1 MLKDFQTVRVTVEDK
16 VATILLN
23 RAEKRNALNYQMCV
37 DLHEAVQLVTEDAEA
52 RVVLVRGAGPSF
64 CAGGDGKE
72 RVGKSET
79 WVRDRRMKAFAA
91 YDALQECPKPCIAV
105 AHGPVIGSGGE
116 IAGACD
122 FTIASDKASFRY
134 PETVHGSVGAGQ
146 RLARTVG
153 KAMAKDLLF
162 TGRTIDAAEAL
173 RIRLV
178 NRVIPHDELEAAV
191 AQLVASIK
199 DNFPLSIELMKK
211 CIDWGTESDLRT
223 GMAYERMAIDR
234 LLATGEWRKGIDNFA
249 DKLTNKAG

>member
-1 MLKDFQTVRVTVEDK
+1 MVVDFATVRVTVEDG

-23 RAEKRNALNYQMCV
+23 RPDKRNALNYQMCA
-37 DLHEAVQLVTEDAEA
+37 DLHAAVQTVDANADA
-52 RVVLVRGAGPSF
+52 RVVLVRGAGPVF

-72 RVGKSET
+72 RVGQTEA

-91 YDALQECPKPCIAV
+91 YDALQDCPKPCIAV
-105 AHGPVIGSGGE
+105 AHGAVVGSGGE
-116 IAGACD
+116 IAAACD
-122 FTIASDKASFRY
+122 FIIASDRASFRY

-146 RLARTVG
+146 RLVRAVG

-178 NRVIPHDELEAAV
+178 NQVVPQDDLEAAV
-191 AQLVASIK
+191 LKLVSSIK
-199 DNFPLSIELMKK
+199 GNFPLSIELMKK
-211 CIDWGTESDLRT
+211 CIDWGYESDLRT

-234 LLATGEWRKGIDNFA
+234 LLATGEWRKGIDSFA
-249 DKLTNKAG
+249 EKLSGKTS

>member
-1 MLKDFQTVRVTVEDK
+1 MLKNFETVSVTVEEN

-23 RAEKRNALNYQMCV
+23 RPEKRNALNYQMCI
-37 DLHEAVQLVTEDAEA
+37 DLHAAVQLVANDSEV
-52 RVVLVRGAGPSF
+52 RVVLVRGAGSSF

-72 RVGKSET
+72 RVGKSEE
-79 WVRDRRMKAFAA
+79 WVRDRRMKAFTA
-91 YDALQECPKPCIAV
+91 YDALQDCPKPCIAI
-105 AHGPVIGSGGE
+105 AHGPVVGSGGE

-122 FTIASDKASFRY
+122 FIIASDKATFRY

-162 TGRTIDAAEAL
+162 TGRTIDGAEAL

-178 NRVIPHDELEAAV
+178 NRVVPHEELEGAV
-191 AQLVASIK
+191 KELVDSIRR
-199 DNFPLSIELMKK
+199 NFPLSIELMKK
-211 CIDWGTESDLRT
+211 CIDWGSESDLRT

-234 LLATGEWRKGIDNFA
+234 LLATGEWRKGIDDFA
-249 DKLTNKAG
+249 DKLTNKAS